1 MNKKAIKTNLNKTT
15 KNQKNKMLSKIKVT
29 SIRTK
34 IIKNIKIKTKINSI
48 VINIKNITTNNR
60 TNIKKK
66 VNNIN
71 KSIKISISIMITN
84 RIKIKINTVI
94 NHQTVKHFA
103 LRFFVVLPKN
113 TFVETHK
120 SMKREHHKRTSKKGG
135 NVLMK
140 TKLIGLTLAAS
151 VALVGCNTNNDQEEG
166 MRNTDDQ
173 NPVEQTR
180 YNEDMNDLDQGV
192 RQKDDKNTYDRDQVD
207 TNDRADNDNQ
217 RDRTDDH
224 RKTDDDNKDRYAVSK
239 DAANR
244 ITDDVKEIDGAYVV
258 TTKNNAYVAAKLDK
272 N

>member
-1 MNKKAIKTNLNKTT
+1 
-15 KNQKNKMLSKIKVT
+15 
-29 SIRTK
+29 
-34 IIKNIKIKTKINSI
+34 
-48 VINIKNITTNNR
+48 
-60 TNIKKK
+60 
-66 VNNIN
+66 

-103 LRFFVVLPKN
+103 LRFFFLLSKN
-113 TFVETHK
+113 TFVEMHK
-120 SMKREHHKRTSKKGG
+120 IMKREHHKRTSKKGE

-140 TKLIGLTLAAS
+140 TKLICLTLAAS
-151 VALVGCNTNNDQEEG
+151 VALVGCNTNNDKEEG

-173 NPVEQTR
+173 NPVKQTR

-224 RKTDDDNKDRYAVSK
+224 RKTDDDNKDRNAVSK

-244 ITDDVKEIDGAYVV
+244 ITDDVKAIDGAYVD

-272 N
+272 NNDGKSGKELTDDSKKKIKKIVKDTETDVDHVYVTTNPDFTNLLN